1 MGKLARSKAKAE
13 NLQDK
18 EVITSELA
26 AIVGKTPQWIRQLTR
41 DGVLKQ
47 VGRGKY
53 LLAEAVQAYCE
64 HVSGGKEDDK
74 KPRFIDEKT
83 EHERIKKEKAALEL
97 AEMQGELH
105 RSADVE
111 AVMNDM
117 LGAFRQRIRAIPM
130 RLAPELI
137 GQGELNVIK
146 GRLSAALDEA
156 LAELADYD
164 PELFRQERARNDSD
178 GGS

>member
-1 MGKLARSKAKAE
+1 MARSKAKAE
-13 NLQDK
+13 HLPEK

-53 LLAEAVQAYCE
+53 LLADAVQAYCL
-64 HVSGGKEDDK
+64 HVSGGKEDDQ

-146 GRLSAALDEA
+146 GRLTAALDEA

-164 PELFRQERARNDSD
+164 PEFFRQERARNDSD
-178 GGS
+178 GDS

>member
-1 MGKLARSKAKAE
+1 MAKKKAE
-13 NLQDK
+13 ANKLH
-18 EVITSELA
+18 ERVIGTGELA
-26 AIVGKTPQWIRQLTR
+26 AIIGKSDRWVRQIT
-41 DGVLKQ
+41 GEGILKQ
-47 VGRGKY
+47 VDRGKY
-53 LLAEAVQAYCE
+53 NLGLSVQAYIE
-64 HVSGGKEDDK
+64 HVAGGREDDK
-74 KPRFIDEKT
+74 RPRYMDEKT
-83 EHERIKKEKAALEL
+83 EHERIKKEKSALEL

-105 RSADVE
+105 RSEDVE

-137 GQGELNVIK
+137 GQSELNVIK

-164 PELFRQERARNDSD
+164 PELFQQEQVRNDSD
-178 GGS
+178 GSS

>member
-1 MGKLARSKAKAE
+1 MAKKKAGAEKLNDR
-13 NLQDK
+13 
-18 EVITSELA
+18 VVGTGELA
-26 AIVGKTPQWIRQLTR
+26 AIIGKSDRWVRQLT
-41 DGVLKQ
+41 GEKVLHQ
-47 VGRGKY
+47 VERGKY
-53 LLAEAVQAYCE
+53 ILGESIQAYCE
-64 HVSGGKEDDK
+64 HIAGGKEDDK

>member
-1 MGKLARSKAKAE
+1 MPKVKSEIQSHIIG
-13 NLQDK
+13 
-18 EVITSELA
+18 TSELA

-41 DGVLKQ
+41 DGILKQ

-53 LLAEAVQAYCE
+53 ILSDAVKAYCE
-64 HVSGGKEDDK
+64 YIAGGKEDDK
-74 KPRFIDEKT
+74 RPRFIDEKT

-105 RSADVE
+105 RSEDVE

-137 GQGELNVIK
+137 GKSELNLVK
-146 GRLSAALDEA
+146 GVLSVALDEA
-156 LAELADYD
+156 LSELADYD
-164 PELFRQERARNDSD
+164 PELFREEHDDSNTIT
-178 GGS
+178 S

>member
-1 MGKLARSKAKAE
+1 MGNRKAKAE
-13 NLQDK
+13 SLQDR

-47 VGRGKY
+47 VDRGKY
-53 LLAEAVQAYCE
+53 LLGKAVQAYCE
-64 HVSGGKEDDK
+64 HVSGGREDDK

-105 RSADVE
+105 RSEDVE

-117 LGAFRQRIRAIPM
+117 LGAFRQRIRTIPM

-137 GQGELNVIK
+137 GQNDLNVIK

-164 PELFRQERARNDSD
+164 PELFREEHQ
-178 GGS
+178 GSQSNMEG

>member
-1 MGKLARSKAKAE
+1 MVFCKIIGKSR
-13 NLQDK
+13 QW
-18 EVITSELA
+18 VSELT
-26 AIVGKTPQWIRQLTR
+26 KE
-41 DGVLKQ
+41 GVLVQ
-47 VGRGKY
+47 QSRGKY
-53 LLAEAVQAYCE
+53 KLDENIQRYIEHLL
-64 HVSGGKEDDK
+64 GGRESDK